1 MANTN
6 TCIPREIA
14 NKLKQ
19 QFKAK
24 KPLTPNELK
33 QKITDLVK
41 EKYSVNLSP
50 VDAEQIVKLNGVL
63 RTAKEKLG
71 DNIGSLDHEKEMI
84 DYFTAENKMNEYL
97 KSLDPSSSLDVATG
111 TIGRGVML
119 TSVKSPLINI
129 GSNTENSII
138 EAFTRRVSTG
148 QFKITG
154 TDLAKKY
161 VKMATNVYQKTGVD
175 LSRMLDIGDTG
186 IGGQRVLGPDTVSAV
201 GTGAVKKI
209 GRFFEDKIFKQLMG
223 APDNVTASINFA
235 DSAMLGATKAAK
247 GNTKIAEGYL
257 KDAMLLNPKTEIGKT
272 VRAQA
277 VLDSQISTYTQR
289 TTISAIS
296 EGIRNILNKI
306 PGRPGNWVMPFV
318 KTPANIISTGLDY
331 AGGGI
336 FKGLYQTLKGISN
349 GTLKDPE
356 TIRKL
361 AQGFTR
367 GGIGIVAAL
376 GIAQLFNDDDFV
388 GAYDPKR
395 NQIEQLKNSNY
406 NAVRIGDRWVST
418 EWFGPLAIP
427 LTAMLY
433 AKKGKDYIQ
442 KMQGYAKG
450 FVSAIGEMPGAQ
462 VFSDTLKNMQYA
474 TDATPGD
481 ISTSAGRASME
492 SIASRLIPGIV
503 TDLSKAVDPYQRE
516 TKGGIFDTII
526 NKTPGKF
533 TLPIKENLL
542 GEQLKRES
550 VLETILFGSR
560 VKKEN
565 ASTIV
570 KEVDRVTSALD
581 KGSTFTDWMITSS
594 KEITQFKE
602 KIGEEKFKEART
614 LYGQELNK
622 QLTSLFKNPRY
633 QKMSDED
640 KLTQINSQDAQAKD
654 LVFRKYRF
662 VYRQQKTKKQPKL

>member
-6 TCIPREIA
+6 TCIPKEIA
-14 NKLKQ
+14 TKLKQ

-33 QKITDLVK
+33 QKISDLVK
-41 EKYSVNLSP
+41 TKYGVDLSP
-50 VDAEQIVKLNGVL
+50 VDAEQIVKLNGTL

-71 DNIGSLDHEKEMI
+71 DNIGSIEHEKEMI
-84 DYFTAENKMNEYL
+84 DYFVAENKMNEYL
-97 KSLDPSSSLDVATG
+97 KTLDPSSSLDVATG

-129 GSNTENSII
+129 GSNLENSAI
-138 EAFTRRVSTG
+138 EALTRRFSTG
-148 QFKITG
+148 QFKTLN

-161 VKMATNVYQKTGVD
+161 VGMSTRVYQKTGVD

-186 IGGQRVLGPDTVSAV
+186 IGGQRVLGKDTISSIGK
-201 GTGAVKKI
+201 GTVKKI

-223 APDNVTASINFA
+223 APDNVTASVNFA
-235 DSAMLGATKAAK
+235 DSAMLGSTKAAK

-257 KDAMLLNPKTEIGKT
+257 KDAFLLNPKTPVGKT
-272 VRAQA
+272 IRAQA

-296 EGIRNILNKI
+296 EGIRNVLNKL
-306 PGRPGNWVMPFV
+306 PGRPGDWIMPFV
-318 KTPANIISTGLDY
+318 KTPANIIATGLDY

-336 FKGLYQTLKGISN
+336 FKGLYQTMKGISE
-349 GTLKDPE
+349 GTLKDPA
-356 TIRKL
+356 TIKKI

-376 GIAQLFNDDDFV
+376 SISQLFNEDDFV

-395 NQIEQLKNSNY
+395 NQIEQLKNSNF

-427 LTAMLY
+427 LTAIMY
-433 AKKGKDYIQ
+433 AKKGDGYIN

-450 FVSAIGEMPGAQ
+450 FTSALGEIPGAK
-462 VFSDTLKNMQYA
+462 VFSDTLKNIEYA
-474 TDATPGD
+474 SDSSPTDVA
-481 ISTSAGRASME
+481 SSAGKASME

-503 TDLSKAVDPYQRE
+503 TDVSKAIDPFQRD

-526 NKTPGKF
+526 NKTPAKM
-533 TLPIKENLL
+533 TLPIKENIL

-560 VKKEN
+560 VKKQN
-565 ASTIV
+565 VSSIV
-570 KEVDRVTSALD
+570 KEVDKVTSALD
-581 KGSTFTDWMITSS
+581 KGSTFTDWMTTSS

-602 KIGEEKFKEART
+602 KIGEEKFKEAKT

-622 QLTSLFKNPRY
+622 QLTSLFNNPRY

-640 KLTQINSQDAQAKD
+640 KLAQINKQDTQAKE
-654 LVFRKYRF
+654 LIFRKFRF
-662 VYRQQKTKKQPKL
+662 VYRQQKSKKQPNL